1 MEIRDAVVE
10 DAAAACEVMRRSIAE
25 LCVADHGNEPEFL
38 RRWLANKIPEV
49 VAGWIRQ
56 PKSSVLLAVEGEAIL
71 AVGSV
76 TDKGEIL
83 LNYVSP
89 DVRFR
94 GVSRALMR
102 ALEARARQRGN
113 AECRL
118 FSTATAFPFYRA
130 AGYRET
136 GPVQVRFGMSSC
148 YPMAKRLTERH

>member
-10 DAAAACEVMRRSIAE
+10 DAAAACEVMRRSISE
-25 LCVADHGNEPEFL
+25 LCVPDHGNDPEFL
-38 RRWLANKIPEV
+38 RRWLANKTPEV
-49 VAGWIRQ
+49 VAAWIRR
-56 PKSSVLLAVEGEAIL
+56 PKSSVLVAVDGEAIL
-71 AVGSV
+71 AVGCV

-94 GVSRALMR
+94 GVSRAMMR
-102 ALEARARQRGN
+102 ELEARARKRGN
-113 AECRL
+113 SECRL

-130 AGYRET
+130 GGYRET

-148 YPMAKRLTERH
+148 YPMTKRLTESY